1 MLYEII
7 VNPEAEQDIKKH
19 KKYGN
24 KKLLKK
30 IQRLLEELRQHPREG
45 TGQVEALKHFGDRE
59 IYSRRI
65 DREHRLVY
73 EIIDDQVVV
82 ILISAFGHYDS

>member
-1 MLYEII
+1 MTYTII
-7 VNPEAEQDIKKH
+7 VTPEAEKDLKKH

-30 IQRLLEELRQHPREG
+30 IQHFLEEITIHPRTG
-45 TGQVEALKHFGDRE
+45 TGQVERLKHYSERE

-65 DREHRLVY
+65 DKEHRLVY
-73 EIIDDQVVV
+73 KIRDDKVIV
-82 ILISAFGHYDS
+82 ILISAYGYYEN